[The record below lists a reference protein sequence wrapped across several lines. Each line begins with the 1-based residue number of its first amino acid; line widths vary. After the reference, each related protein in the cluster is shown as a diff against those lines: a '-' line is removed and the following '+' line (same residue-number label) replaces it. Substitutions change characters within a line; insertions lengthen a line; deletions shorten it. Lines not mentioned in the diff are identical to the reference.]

1 MAILQELQTQ
11 FDNILK
17 QLGQNRLNY
26 QMQEARL
33 LGQIAQLQKQAATLQ
48 TPETTV
54 GQVEEAVVEVK

>member
-1 MAILQELQTQ
+1 MATLQELQTQ

-48 TPETTV
+48 TS
-54 GQVEEAVVEVK
+54 EEAVVEQAVETK